1 MKRPTIIDI
10 AREVGVSKAA
20 VSYALNGR
28 GGVSARTRQ
37 RILEVAAEMGWRAS
51 SAARALSSD
60 RAASVGI
67 VLARSP
73 EVLHT
78 EPFFMQMVAGL
89 ERTLSEHGV
98 SLQLALA
105 TDTAT
110 ELATYQHWWAER
122 RVDGVV
128 VTDLRVSDPR
138 PRLLRELGTPTVYFG
153 IAHPMPGSSVL
164 RGNEHDVART
174 ALAHLAQLGHRRI
187 GHVQGPRDLQHT
199 VRREEA
205 LREAAEE
212 FDGVVLSQASGGY
225 TEEGGVRATRQLLAA
240 RDRPTAI
247 VYDNDV
253 MAVAAVASA
262 DDLGVRVPADLSV
275 VAWDD
280 SMLCR
285 VVRPAVTAFAHG
297 VAQDAATAALMLL
310 ELVETGAVEDREL
323 SPRRLVSRASTAAP
337 GSQQNDNGEN

>member
-28 GGVSARTRQ
+28 GGVSARTRE
-37 RILEVAAEMGWRAS
+37 RILEVAAELGWRAS

-60 RAASVGI
+60 RAACVGI
-67 VLARSP
+67 VLARPP

-89 ERTLSEHGV
+89 EQTLSEHGV

-110 ELATYQHWWAER
+110 ELATYQRWWAER

-138 PRLLRELGTPTVYFG
+138 PQLLRELGTPTVFFG
-153 IAHPMPGSSVL
+153 TAEPMPGSSAL
-164 RGNEHDVART
+164 RVNENDVARA
-174 ALAHLAQLGHRRI
+174 ALAHLVELGHRRI
-187 GHVQGPRDLQHT
+187 GHVQGPRDLQHS
-199 VRREEA
+199 VRREQA
-205 LREAAEE
+205 LRAAAR
-212 FDGVVLSQASGGY
+212 DVDVVVSRAAGDY
-225 TEEGGVRATRQLLAA
+225 TEEGGVRATRRLLAA
-240 RDRPTAI
+240 RDRPTAV

-253 MAVAAVASA
+253 MAVAVVAAA
-262 DDLGVRVPADLSV
+262 DDLGIAVPADLAV
-275 VAWDD
+275 LAWDD

-297 VAQDAATAALMLL
+297 VAQDAATAARMLL
-310 ELVETGAVEDREL
+310 ELVETGAVEDGEL
-323 SPRRLVSRASTAAP
+323 SSRRLVPRASTAAR
-337 GSQQNDNGEN
+337 